1 MNGEDIKSAWKTEQR
16 KLKRF
21 ENTNNQQT
29 LLNLRED
36 NKISSV
42 SLRNIKQHNVLSDK
56 RFFKKEENS
65 NLIDSTV
72 YIFQFRIFLM

>member
-1 MNGEDIKSAWKTEQR
+1 MNGEDKKSAWKTEQR

-65 NLIDSTV
+65 NFVDSAV
-72 YIFQFRIFLM
+72 YIL